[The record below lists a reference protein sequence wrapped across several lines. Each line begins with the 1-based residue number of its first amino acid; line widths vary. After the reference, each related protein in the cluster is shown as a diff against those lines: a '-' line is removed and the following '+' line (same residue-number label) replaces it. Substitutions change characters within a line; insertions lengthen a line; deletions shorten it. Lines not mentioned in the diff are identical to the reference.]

1 MNSQIERSIEKYLGV
16 VEVEKFQDY
25 VTLKEKLIGD
35 NKELGDK
42 LRLSRRQMMELEA
55 DRLL

>member
-1 MNSQIERSIEKYLGV
+1 MELEQ
-16 VEVEKFQDY
+16 FQDY

-35 NKELGDK
+35 KKELGDK
-42 LRLSRRQMMELEA
+42 LRLSRRQMMELDWGKA